1 MDQENHGFFSHQT
14 LEKNIGWMIV
24 CSILVVLFA
33 GLVQI
38 VPLFFQHSTTKPA
51 AGVEPYDALRLMGR
65 DLYIREGCVGCHSQQ
80 IRMLRAEVQRYGPY
94 SLASESVYERPF
106 LWGSKRTGPD
116 LTRVGE
122 RYSDEWH
129 RIHLRN
135 PRVVVPESNMPGYPW
150 LAQQPVKSDD
160 IGDRMR
166 ALRTLGVP
174 YTDAQIAAATQV
186 LQGKTEE
193 DAVVAYLQGL
203 GTGARKAAQSAQAGT
218 KPVQG
223 AK

>member
-1 MDQENHGFFSHQT
+1 MAQENHGFFSHQT
-14 LEKNIGWMIV
+14 LEKNIGWMID

-38 VPLFFQHSTTKPA
+38 IPLFFQHSTTKPA

-150 LAQQPVKSDD
+150 LAQRPLQTDD
-160 IGDRMR
+160 ISDRMR
-166 ALRTLGVP
+166 ALRMLGVP
-174 YTDAQIAAATQV
+174 YTESQIAAAPEA
-186 LQGKTEE
+186 LKGKTEE
-193 DAVVAYLQGL
+193 DAMVAYLQGL
-203 GTGARKAAQSAQAGT
+203 GTGARKAALAA
-218 KPVQG
+218 QG

>member
-1 MDQENHGFFSHQT
+1 MAQENHGFFSHQT

-38 VPLFFQHSTTKPA
+38 IPLFFQHSTTKPA

-150 LAQQPVKSDD
+150 LAQRPLQTDD
-160 IGDRMR
+160 ISDRMR
-166 ALRTLGVP
+166 ALRMLGVP
-174 YTDAQIAAATQV
+174 YTEAHIAAAPEA
-186 LQGKTEE
+186 LKGKTEE
-193 DAVVAYLQGL
+193 DAMVAYLQGL
-203 GTGARKAAQSAQAGT
+203 GTGARKAALAA
-218 KPVQG
+218 QG